1 MPTDG
6 SPLRGLIQDNVLTG
20 VMLTQLDTWL
30 SKGQFQQL
38 LFCCLE
44 VDPTL
49 KLPTPTPAILKPQP
63 LYSGKQLISTLLGL
77 LTHGR
82 PPLNLVSKAKVPVA
96 NWAQHKEEATI
107 IVRGNDL
114 VTGALDKSQFGDAGY
129 GLVHAVYEMYGAN
142 TAGQLLSTLGRLFTL
157 YLQTQAFTCG
167 IDDMLIV
174 GDSEQKRHALIQDS
188 ITTGISAAADFAGVK
203 ADASTAI
210 NEELQRL
217 VTTDPINVARLDAT
231 MKGSLNPFT
240 SDIIR
245 ACLPGGQYKAFPYNG
260 MSLMTLSGAKG
271 SAVNFSQISCLL
283 GQQELEGK
291 RVPMMATGKTL
302 PSFRRYDPQPRAGGY
317 VTDRFLTGIRPQ
329 EYYFHCMA
337 GREGLIDTAVKTS
350 RSGYLQ
356 RCLIKHLESLTV
368 NYDYTVRDS
377 DLSVVQFHYGEDS
390 IDIGRTSYLDRFS
403 FLTSNWLTLIHKLH
417 PPAAINALDTRSV
430 EQYLRKCAKRQQQP
444 DPLLSVFSPGAAM
457 GAVSESYTAAVE
469 EYIATDPDSLFSAA
483 AHSSPHRS
491 KQQPALTADKFRAVM
506 SLNYLYSLVHPGESV
521 GILAAQSVGEPSTQ
535 MTLNTFHLAGHGGAN
550 VTLGIPRLRE
560 IIMTASQRI
569 RTPIME
575 LPVLGKG
582 GKEAAEEI
590 AARLTRL
597 TLSQFLYD
605 VAVTE
610 SVDVREEGA
619 SAWRLYKVRLEFP
632 DMHGKVI
639 DDARL
644 TWTDFEQCFAHQFVV
659 RLNAAVKKEVKAMSK
674 SHAMTPVIM
683 RGKRGDRVEGEARD
697 EAELGGK
704 MRGRGMRGDEDA
716 VSAKERHKHDEDA
729 SYAKPDE
736 EDLEI
741 IRRQDEEQVEK
752 DMDDDD
758 DDEQERRTQRK
769 KRSSST
775 ASSDDGEEEDNEVK
789 SDGAVSSAVASEDA
803 DNRPWLSS
811 ILNRC
816 SHMRSIHFDPKQRYA
831 ECTVS
836 VSLSL
841 PKLLVMGLVEPVIET
856 CLLRSTPHIQRAF
869 AIEKLVGDG
878 VKEWRVGTDG
888 VNFAEIAL
896 YGDVLDL
903 DRLYSNDIYAVMR
916 QYGVEAARTA
926 ITKEVQ
932 SVFAPYGISVDYRH
946 LSLIADYMTVHGD
959 YRALNRGGMDSNASA
974 FQKMT
979 FETSMQFLTSAALVG
994 DTDWMQSPSA
1004 CIVMGKPV
1012 NCGTGSFELLQ
1023 PLPE

>member
-1 MPTDG
+1 
-6 SPLRGLIQDNVLTG
+6 
-20 VMLTQLDTWL
+20 
-30 SKGQFQQL
+30 
-38 LFCCLE
+38 
-44 VDPTL
+44 
-49 KLPTPTPAILKPQP
+49 
-63 LYSGKQLISTLLGL
+63 
-77 LTHGR
+77 
-82 PPLNLVSKAKVPVA
+82 
-96 NWAQHKEEATI
+96 
-107 IVRGNDL
+107 
-114 VTGALDKSQFGDAGY
+114 
-129 GLVHAVYEMYGAN
+129 
-142 TAGQLLSTLGRLFTL
+142 
-157 YLQTQAFTCG
+157 
-167 IDDMLIV
+167 
-174 GDSEQKRHALIQDS
+174 
-188 ITTGISAAADFAGVK
+188 
-203 ADASTAI
+203 
-210 NEELQRL
+210 
-217 VTTDPINVARLDAT
+217 
-231 MKGSLNPFT
+231 
-240 SDIIR
+240 
-245 ACLPGGQYKAFPYNG
+245 
-260 MSLMTLSGAKG
+260 
-271 SAVNFSQISCLL
+271 
-283 GQQELEGK
+283 
-291 RVPMMATGKTL
+291 
-302 PSFRRYDPQPRAGGY
+302 
-317 VTDRFLTGIRPQ
+317 
-329 EYYFHCMA
+329 MA

-390 IDIGRTSYLDRFS
+390 IDIGRTGYLEKFS

-430 EQYLRKCAKRQQQP
+430 EQYLRKQAKRKQEP
-444 DPLLSVFSPGAAM
+444 DPLLSVFSPGANM

-469 EYIATDPDSLFSAA
+469 QYIATDPDKLFSPSSS
-483 AHSSPHRS
+483 SSPSSS
-491 KQQPALTADKFRAVM
+491 KLQPAITADKFRAVM

-560 IIMTASQRI
+560 IIMTASHRI

-575 LPVLGKG
+575 LPLLGKG

-597 TLSQFLYD
+597 TLSQFLYG
-605 VAVTE
+605 VTVSE
-610 SVDVREEGA
+610 SVDAREEGA
-619 SAWRLYKVRLEFP
+619 TAWRLYRVRLEFP
-632 DMHGKVI
+632 DMNSKVI

-644 TWTDFEQCFAHQFVV
+644 TWTDFEQCFGHQLVT

-674 SHAMTPVIM
+674 SHALTPVIM
-683 RGKRGDRVEGEARD
+683 KGKRGDRMEGEARE

-716 VSAKERHKHDEDA
+716 VTAKERHKHDEDA

-741 IRRQDEEQVEK
+741 IRRQDKEMEDRETDDEEEE
-752 DMDDDD
+752 
-758 DDEQERRTQRK
+758 DEQERKVQRK
-769 KRSSST
+769 RSAST
-775 ASSDDGEEEDNEVK
+775 ADTDDRDDDDSEVK
-789 SDGAVSSAVASEDA
+789 DEVEATVADEDA

-816 SHMRSIHFDPKQRYA
+816 SHIRSIHFDPKQRYA

-841 PKLLVMGLVEPVIET
+841 PKLLVMGIVESVIET

-869 AIEKLVGDG
+869 AIEKNLGDG

-888 VNFAEIAL
+888 VNFGELML

-903 DRLYSNDIYAVMR
+903 DRMYSNDVYAVMR

-926 ITKEVQ
+926 ITKEIQ

-959 YRALNRGGMDSNASA
+959 YRALNRGGIDSNTSA

-979 FETSMQFLTSAALVG
+979 FETSMQFLTSAALCG

-1023 PLPE
+1023 PLPV